1 MKQSIATN
9 SGNNCIFKIIKISA
23 IFAMI
28 TIVTVV
34 IIVAVV
40 TKPAI
45 AAVVITDSIAD
56 LDERFLAKIAVENNR
71 LPVLV
76 EEIRWA
82 GGFWWR

>member
-1 MKQSIATN
+1 M
-9 SGNNCIFKIIKISA
+9 A

-45 AAVVITDSIAD
+45 AAVIFTDSIAD
-56 LDERFLAKIAVENNR
+56 LDERFFAKIAVEK
-71 LPVLV
+71 LAVLV
-76 EEIRWA
+76 EEIQWA

>member
-1 MKQSIATN
+1 
-9 SGNNCIFKIIKISA
+9 
-23 IFAMI
+23 MI
-28 TIVTVV
+28 TIVT
-34 IIVAVV
+34 VV

>member
-1 MKQSIATN
+1 MQRIV
-9 SGNNCIFKIIKISA
+9 A

-45 AAVVITDSIAD
+45 AAVIFTDSIAD
-56 LDERFLAKIAVENNR
+56 LDERFFAKIAVEK

-76 EEIRWA
+76 EEIQWA

>member
-45 AAVVITDSIAD
+45 ATVIIFTDSIAD
-56 LDERFLAKIAVENNR
+56 LDERFFGKIEQLNVAVEKM
-71 LPVLV
+71 
-76 EEIRWA
+76 A
-82 GGFWWR
+82 GVMP

>member
-1 MKQSIATN
+1 MQRIVAIIA
-9 SGNNCIFKIIKISA
+9 IFKIIKISA

-28 TIVTVV
+28 TIVTLV

-45 AAVVITDSIAD
+45 AAVVITDLIAD
-56 LDERFLAKIAVENNR
+56 LDERFVAKIAVENNR

-76 EEIRWA
+76 DF
-82 GGFWWR
+82 GGAEKH

>member
-1 MKQSIATN
+1 
-9 SGNNCIFKIIKISA
+9 
-23 IFAMI
+23 MI

-45 AAVVITDSIAD
+45 AAVIFTDSIAD
-56 LDERFLAKIAVENNR
+56 LDERFFAKIAVEK

-76 EEIRWA
+76 EEIQWAA